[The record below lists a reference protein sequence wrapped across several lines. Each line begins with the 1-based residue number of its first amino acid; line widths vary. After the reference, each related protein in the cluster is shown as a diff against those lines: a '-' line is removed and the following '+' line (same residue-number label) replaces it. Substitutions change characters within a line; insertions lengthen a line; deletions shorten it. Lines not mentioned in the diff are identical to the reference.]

1 MTISRPFKVLHL
13 ISDTIEVAGFLV
25 LGLSLGIPLVLL
37 LLGETDDIL
46 IKAGIGFLIAIFSL
60 LIIGSGQVIKVV
72 LQIEENTRR
81 IGA

>member
-1 MTISRPFKVLHL
+1 MSTSRPFKVLHL

-25 LGLSLGIPLVLL
+25 LGLSLGIPLILL
-37 LLGETDDIL
+37 LLGDTDDLL
-46 IKAGIGFLIAIFSL
+46 IKAGIGFLIAIFAL

-72 LQIEENTRR
+72 LKIEENTRR

>member
-1 MTISRPFKVLHL
+1 MITNRPFKVLHL

-25 LGLSLGIPLVLL
+25 LGLSLGIPLILL
-37 LLGETDDIL
+37 LLGDTDDLL

-72 LQIEENTRR
+72 LKIEENTRR

>member
-25 LGLSLGIPLVLL
+25 LGLSLGIPLILL
-37 LLGETDDIL
+37 LLGDTDDLL

>member
-25 LGLSLGIPLVLL
+25 LGLSLGIPLILL
-37 LLGETDDIL
+37 LLGDTDDLL

-72 LQIEENTRR
+72 LKIEENTRR

>member
-1 MTISRPFKVLHL
+1 MITNRPFKVLHL

-72 LQIEENTRR
+72 LKIEENTRR